1 MGLITIYVKA
11 KERLLSL
18 RPGYAREVFSRI
30 HGERLW
36 GGGESASG
44 IGSTLAATETVRRE
58 LPPLLSRLGVR
69 MLLDAPCGDFNWM
82 SAVDLGG
89 VRYVGV
95 DIVPELVE
103 QNRAR
108 FGLEFLCANIA
119 RDPLPRADL
128 VLCRDCLIHLPY
140 RSARAALDNFRRS
153 GAAYLLTTHYPGAPN
168 RDILTGQWRPL
179 DLEGPPFNLPP
190 PLQLIPEGADSGRF
204 LGLWRL

>member
-18 RPGYAREVFSRI
+18 RPGYARDVFSRI
-30 HGERLW
+30 HGEGLW
-36 GGGESASG
+36 GCAESASG
-44 IGSTLAATETVRRE
+44 IGSTLAATESVRRE
-58 LPPLLSRLGVR
+58 LPPLLARLGVR
-69 MLLDAPCGDFNWM
+69 TLLDAPCGDFNWM

-95 DIVPELVE
+95 DIVPGLVE

-108 FGLEFLCANIA
+108 YGPGFICADIT

-128 VLCRDCLIHLPY
+128 VLCRECLIHLPY

-153 GAAYLLTTHYPGAPN
+153 GAEYLLTTNYPGAVN

-179 DLEGPPFNLPP
+179 DLRAPPFNFGA
-190 PLQLIPEGADSGRF
+190 PLATIDEGEGR
-204 LGLWRL
+204 LLALWRL